1 MKKIVLTMVAL
12 MAFTLSFA
20 ETKSEN
26 VVMSEVNNDA
36 AVVSHVDK
44 RFDMSCDMHR
54 LAVLLDLDEWQMDAI
69 EVIHNMFNDDMQS
82 LATTRGPWQKHLIHQ
97 ALKKDASQMQR
108 VLNDKQLKTYMQL
121 MVVTLRNRHL

>member
-1 MKKIVLTMVAL
+1 
-12 MAFTLSFA
+12 
-20 ETKSEN
+20 
-26 VVMSEVNNDA
+26 MSSNGMNRKE
-36 AVVSHVDK
+36 H
-44 RFDMSCDMHR
+44 MHR
-54 LAVLLDLDEWQMDAI
+54 KGYIRNCQWQMDAV

-108 VLNDKQLKTYMQL
+108 VLNDKQLKTYIQL